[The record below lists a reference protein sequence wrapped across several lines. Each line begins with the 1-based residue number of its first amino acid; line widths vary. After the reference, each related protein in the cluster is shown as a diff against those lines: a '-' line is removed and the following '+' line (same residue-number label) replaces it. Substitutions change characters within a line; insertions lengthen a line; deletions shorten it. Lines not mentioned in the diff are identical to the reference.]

1 MTTQETTP
9 GNTTTESGADESA
22 STSTRQDVF
31 DSAHKIWLAGLG
43 AVATAEQEGQR
54 FFKRLV
60 ERGEEYESRGR
71 ERFEEVK
78 GRAEDRFERMTDKFG
93 TSVEDQVNRTL
104 ERMGVPSRQ
113 EIQDLSRK
121 IDALTAKIDTLAAK
135 PARGGSGPASPDPVP
150 GQNR

>member
-1 MTTQETTP
+1 
-9 GNTTTESGADESA
+9 
-22 STSTRQDVF
+22 
-31 DSAHKIWLAGLG
+31 
-43 AVATAEQEGQR
+43 
-54 FFKRLV
+54 
-60 ERGEEYESRGR
+60 
-71 ERFEEVK
+71 
-78 GRAEDRFERMTDKFG
+78 MTDKFG
-93 TSVEDQVNRTL
+93 SSVEDQVNRTL